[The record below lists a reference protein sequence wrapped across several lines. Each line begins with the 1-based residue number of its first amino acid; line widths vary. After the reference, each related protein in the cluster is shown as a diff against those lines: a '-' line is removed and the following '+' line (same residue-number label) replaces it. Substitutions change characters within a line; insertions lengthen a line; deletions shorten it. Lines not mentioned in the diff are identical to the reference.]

1 MFLVNGRR
9 LGPIG
14 VGGAPANPDVSLIP
28 GSLIQS
34 VDLLLDGASSIYGSD
49 AIAGVINY
57 QLRDNVEGLELDA
70 FFDVADN
77 VDEETFTLSATTGHR
92 SDNGFSVFAA
102 EYRNTTGYR
111 RIDRFEGGLIDL
123 VETADFGAVACDPER
138 EINTNTGEIF
148 RGCSGGLADF
158 TVFGPT
164 GTTVVTP
171 GATNIGI
178 PGFSSLGI
186 APFDGVDSVGTFG
199 SINNPFTRSFP
210 QDQQEFVS
218 PPVERFSIYGLGEYE
233 TGLPTDLTAYYE
245 VSYAERELRS
255 QSFNQG
261 VIEVTENTPF
271 NPGLGGTLLVTNLQQ
286 ENFQN
291 LDVFRAT
298 GGVKGNLD
306 FLEDVGLN
314 NWTYDAYAL
323 FHRSRGTQRNFG
335 DVSNIQAARVLNG
348 SFDENGQFQC
358 ALDETLEASQPTRSG
373 TGGFTTPIPNCFPVN
388 FFDPLFLTSGRFED
402 QASNDFLLATA
413 IQNTNI
419 DQVTLNGFVTGELFD
434 IPGGG
439 TVQAVL
445 GYEHR
450 HDKIETINDFNQST
464 SNALAS
470 LNPDVGSLGDRNINE
485 YFGELSIP
493 LVNGRKGIENLELEL
508 AGRLIDEENFG
519 SGETYQVKGAYSPVD
534 WLTFSAGYGT
544 SFRAPDTGE
553 NFGTGIVFATN
564 SRLDPCLPPVAVLN
578 TGADG
583 LVFYDNSQD
592 ERQQFVI
599 DLCTQLGVVLPEDG
613 TSVATQNAA
622 SALGLF
628 GIGTPSA
635 SFQNFSVLTGNG
647 GSTELTPETS
657 DAFFAKVSFEQPWW
671 DAFDLRLSANYYD
684 YRVEDSIGQLTS
696 GTILGACFDA
706 AQQTTTV
713 QNGVLVGDLC
723 QFQSRNPD
731 TGLLTGINES
741 SFNLGVIN
749 SEGVDINGEF
759 FADLDAVQD
768 KLGLAET
775 PNFGLVYRATRS
787 FDNSEDITG
796 NGEFTDNLGIFGF
809 PKFQQNITATM
820 RYGDFS
826 VLYSLQHQNATD
838 TGVAPFGGGNVC
850 APTLIARGEDAGECT
865 EFLDLPDVE
874 LHNVSLTYNADTWAA
889 RVGVRN
895 IANTVVVRDAA
906 VPGSGGTGT
915 PFGLGYDANG
925 RNLFV
930 NISKRF

>member
-1 MFLVNGRR
+1 M
-9 LGPIG
+9 
-14 VGGAPANPDVSLIP
+14 
-28 GSLIQS
+28 
-34 VDLLLDGASSIYGSD
+34 
-49 AIAGVINY
+49 
-57 QLRDNVEGLELDA
+57 
-70 FFDVADN
+70 
-77 VDEETFTLSATTGHR
+77 
-92 SDNGFSVFAA
+92 
-102 EYRNTTGYR
+102 
-111 RIDRFEGGLIDL
+111 
-123 VETADFGAVACDPER
+123 
-138 EINTNTGEIF
+138 
-148 RGCSGGLADF
+148 
-158 TVFGPT
+158 
-164 GTTVVTP
+164 
-171 GATNIGI
+171 
-178 PGFSSLGI
+178 
-186 APFDGVDSVGTFG
+186 
-199 SINNPFTRSFP
+199 
-210 QDQQEFVS
+210 
-218 PPVERFSIYGLGEYE
+218 GEYE

-261 VIEVTENTPF
+261 VLEVTENTPF

-306 FLEDVGLN
+306 FLEGVGLN
-314 NWTYDAYAL
+314 NWTYDGYAL

-470 LNPDVGSLGDRNINE
+470 LNPDVGSLGDRDINE
-485 YFGELSIP
+485 FFGELVIP
-493 LVNGRKGIENLELEL
+493 LVSGKKGIESLELEL

-519 SGETYQVKGAYSPVD
+519 SGETYQIKGAYSPVD

-564 SRLDPCLPPVAVLN
+564 SRVDPCLPTTNVLV
-578 TGADG
+578 TQPDG
-583 LVFYDNSQD
+583 LVSYDSRLD
-592 ERQQFVI
+592 ERSDFVAGLCNQLGATVI
-599 DLCTQLGVVLPEDG
+599 DTRLRDGNGVLILDGAGNEQLDPVLAR
-613 TSVATQNAA
+613 SQATIDAA
-622 SALGLF
+622 TALGLF

-647 GSTELTPETS
+647 GSTDLTPETS
-657 DAFFAKVSFEQPWW
+657 DAFFAKVSFEQPWF
-671 DAFDLRLSANYYD
+671 DEFDLRLSANYYD

-696 GTILGACFDA
+696 GTILAACFDEGA
-706 AQQTTTV
+706 GTTTV

-723 QFQSRNPD
+723 QFQTRNPD
-731 TGLLTGINES
+731 TGLINAINES

-768 KLGLAET
+768 KLGLAES

-796 NGEFTDNLGIFGF
+796 NGVFTDNLGAFGF
-809 PKFQQNITATM
+809 PKFQQNITATL
-820 RYGDFS
+820 RYGDFA

-838 TGVAPFGGGNVC
+838 TGFDTPFGGGNVC
-850 APTLIARGEDAGECT
+850 APTLIARGEDASGCQ
-865 EFLDLPDVE
+865 EFVDLPDVE

-895 IANTVVVRDAA
+895 IANTVIVRDGAI
-906 VPGSGGTGT
+906 PGDGNTGT